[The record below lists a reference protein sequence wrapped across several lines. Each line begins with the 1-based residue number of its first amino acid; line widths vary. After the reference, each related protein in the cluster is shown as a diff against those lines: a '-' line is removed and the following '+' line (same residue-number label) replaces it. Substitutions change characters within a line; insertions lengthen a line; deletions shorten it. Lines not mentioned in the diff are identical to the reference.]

1 MALKNLSEYVG
12 VEYADHG
19 RGPKLDCWGLVL
31 LVHQR
36 ERGVELPDYAALYDR
51 AEDDPKVERAFENRA
66 TGPYERV
73 LLAARREL
81 DILVFNVAGRA
92 RHCGLVLEGG
102 KFLHIHRGTG
112 SCIESLETSRW
123 KHRLEGVYRPTV

>member
-1 MALKNLSEYVG
+1 MALRRLAEYVG
-12 VEYADHG
+12 LEYADHG
-19 RGPKLDCWGLVL
+19 RGPKFDCWGLVL
-31 LVHQR
+31 HVHWL
-36 ERGVELPDYAALYDR
+36 ERGVELPDYAKLYDN
-51 AEDDPKVERAFENRA
+51 ADGDPKVVEAFFNRV

-73 LLAARREL
+73 SLADRREL
-81 DILVFNVAGRA
+81 DILVFNIAGHA

-102 KFLHIHRGTG
+102 KFLHIHRRIG